1 MLVVLVFVDEQ
12 NVDLTFRRFQVN
24 LELFEKQVIKN
35 RALDRIGRD
44 VRKRQMKNRKRL
56 KINRKIKLN
65 QFE

>member
-35 RALDRIGRD
+35 RALDRSGRD

-56 KINRKIKLN
+56 IK
-65 QFE
+65 QKD

>member
-24 LELFEKQVIKN
+24 LELFEKQVNKN
-35 RALDRIGRD
+35 RALDRSGQD

>member
-24 LELFEKQVIKN
+24 LELFEKQVNKN
-35 RALDRIGRD
+35 RALDWSGRD
-44 VRKRQMKNRKRL
+44 ARKRQMKNCKAL